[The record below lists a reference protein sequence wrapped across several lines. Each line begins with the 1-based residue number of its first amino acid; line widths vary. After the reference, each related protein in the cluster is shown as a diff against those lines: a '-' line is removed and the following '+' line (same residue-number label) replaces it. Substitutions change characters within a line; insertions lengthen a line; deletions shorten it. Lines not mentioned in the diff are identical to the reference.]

1 MSDII
6 IDMLA
11 ADGGDCFLIMAENI
25 NILIDGGDAGTY
37 HRVLKRKLQEL
48 DRQGKCIDLLVVTHI
63 DNDHIGGI
71 LELLKENGSD
81 SDSKIIKIRNIWH
94 NSYRHLQLKKEREI
108 GKEEAQIL
116 SHYITAGSAQD
127 NFPEWEGTKEISVRQ
142 GTTLAAL
149 ILAGKYHWNEQF
161 DGKAVCSDG
170 EKEIY
175 FREDCRIKVLTPDK
189 EVLDKLAD
197 LWRNELLS
205 KRFAFKFSED
215 ELFDDAYE
223 YYMRYLYRSFEFYNQ
238 EISGGKNEIDMQSL
252 ADCEECSDASKTNR
266 ASISMLL
273 QLRGRTLL
281 FLADAHADDAFKKLD
296 GRRKVDLIKLP
307 HHGSSKNITK
317 EFIDNME
324 TEIYMIS
331 TNAKRYDHPDLKTLA
346 KIICKKTKYHK
357 RIYFNYRSEKVASVL
372 EQVEESDN
380 ITFIFLE
387 ENQNI
392 VLSDCTG
399 GRDEQ

>member
-281 FLADAHADDAFKKLD
+281 FLADAHADDAFNV
-296 GRRKVDLIKLP
+296 VD
-307 HHGSSKNITK
+307 
-317 EFIDNME
+317 F
-324 TEIYMIS
+324 
-331 TNAKRYDHPDLKTLA
+331 LK
-346 KIICKKTKYHK
+346 
-357 RIYFNYRSEKVASVL
+357 
-372 EQVEESDN
+372 
-380 ITFIFLE
+380 
-387 ENQNI
+387 
-392 VLSDCTG
+392 
-399 GRDEQ
+399 